1 MHAFGEYGAMYL
13 RLYEDVARHGH
24 VATAYD
30 FPVVV
35 NERYL
40 MSPSP
45 IPRFDN
51 PKLHRNP
58 ALQLFG
64 AGREKRL
71 YAIPPQRRC
80 AAWPSTTCR
89 SRPSG
94 GRTGVNF
101 VRRARAISTKSSSTT
116 GGGASG
122 SVGHRLLQ
130 PPARAAAMRP
140 LLRVERLSKRFG
152 PVVAL
157 DDVSLEVYPGRILG
171 LVGES
176 GSGKTSLL
184 RAIVGE
190 LDADSG
196 ELRYEDA
203 AGVEHEI
210 AAMDPSRRRALL
222 RTEWGLVHQNPR
234 DGLRMHLSAGANVAE
249 RLLDGGV
256 RHYGNIRAA
265 AREWLERVEIPVERI
280 DDRPSTFSGGMQQR
294 LQLARVLVTGPRLL
308 LMDEPT
314 GGLDVSVQARL
325 LDLSVRS
332 CVASG
337 CACCW

>member
-1 MHAFGEYGAMYL
+1 
-13 RLYEDVARHGH
+13 
-24 VATAYD
+24 
-30 FPVVV
+30 
-35 NERYL
+35 
-40 MSPSP
+40 
-45 IPRFDN
+45 
-51 PKLHRNP
+51 
-58 ALQLFG
+58 
-64 AGREKRL
+64 
-71 YAIPPQRRC
+71 
-80 AAWPSTTCR
+80 
-89 SRPSG
+89 
-94 GRTGVNF
+94 
-101 VRRARAISTKSSSTT
+101 
-116 GGGASG
+116 
-122 SVGHRLLQ
+122 
-130 PPARAAAMRP
+130 MRP

-325 LDLSVRS
+325 LDLIRTLVRRLGL
-332 CVASG
+332 CVLLVTHDMGVVRLLADELAVMRHGRIVERGIVDQVLDDPQHAYSQLLVS
-337 CACCW
+337 AALTP